1 MPAIR
6 IVLHGFF
13 LISLNLFALVSAVI
27 IMIFVGI
34 QQGEWFQAGIALIV
48 DLGLYYLVFKL
59 MAGIQKTVMQIDDF
73 TMLAIILMASLA
85 LFPSIFYPLQYLM
98 KGEWVNFS
106 KILEIWPFQFIVNG
120 LCLVFNYF
128 FYDSKSREL

>member
-13 LISLNLFALVSAVI
+13 LISLNLFALISAVI

-34 QQGEWFQAGIALIV
+34 QQGELFQSGIALIV
-48 DLGLYYLVFKL
+48 DLGLYYLIFRL
-59 MAGIQKTVMQIDDF
+59 MEGIQKTVMQIDDL

-85 LFPSIFYPLQYLM
+85 LFPTIFYPLQYIM
-98 KGEWVNFS
+98 KGEWVNFN

-120 LCLVFNYF
+120 LCLVANF
-128 FYDSKSREL
+128 FFSNSKSQR